1 MKKTLIALAVPALL
15 VASAANAA
23 TVYEKD
29 GQKFDVYGRAQTNI
43 YNDVAA
49 GSSDTT
55 LEGSGRIGLRGTT
68 AINDKVSGFARG
80 EWQISSENSDH
91 IVSNECEV
99 KPADDDHTAEWVK
112 CDSTDNNELKTR
124 HFYAGFDGGEVGK
137 VTFGQ
142 TDTAYYDAIGV
153 TDIFNEWGSS
163 ANAYKGR
170 QEGQV
175 IYNNTFA
182 GFRVGTSYQFSDDNA
197 SLEIGSDSQGKT
209 IKVPNLD
216 YGYAANVGY
225 TFAANNVGVN
235 AGYAKDEYAQAGQT
249 ASKTDWALSTS
260 YGVFGEQGL
269 YLAALYNES
278 KIEGSNSYDA
288 TLKGYEIA
296 ATYFFANNWGLLS
309 GYNFAE
315 DKDSGVDSSDNYL
328 LGAQYTFTS
337 NFYTYAEYKLDQL
350 EGKDDAW
357 TLALQY
363 NF

>member
-29 GQKFDVYGRAQTNI
+29 GQKFDVYGRTQLNI
-43 YNDVAA
+43 YNDAAA
-49 GSSDTT
+49 GSNDNT
-55 LEGSGRIGLRGTT
+55 LEGYGRIGLRGTT
-68 AINDKVSGFARG
+68 AINAKVSGFARG
-80 EWQISSENSDH
+80 EWQIDSENSDYT
-91 IVSNECEV
+91 
-99 KPADDDHTAEWVK
+99 DDKE
-112 CDSTDNNELKTR
+112 SLKTR
-124 HFYAGFDGGEVGK
+124 HFYAGFDGAEVGK

-328 LGAQYTFTS
+328 LCAQYTFTS
-337 NFYTYAEYKLDQL
+337 NLLGYTEYVIDQR
-350 EGKDDAW
+350 DDADDLA
-357 TLALQY
+357 TVALQY